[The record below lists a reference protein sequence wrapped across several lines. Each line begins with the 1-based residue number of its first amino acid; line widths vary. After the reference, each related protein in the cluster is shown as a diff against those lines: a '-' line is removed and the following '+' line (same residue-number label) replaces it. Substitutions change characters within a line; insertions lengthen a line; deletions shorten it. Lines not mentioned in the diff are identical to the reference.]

1 MNPRRIQLSISTLAL
16 LLMCSGAHGEELLH
30 NPFKRP
36 QISPAAKVAG
46 VTHKSAS
53 VAKKRR
59 APSFR
64 LTTTMVAG
72 MDSMANINGKL
83 LAIGDSLSGYRL
95 TEVEEHAVLMVRRNH
110 KVIVKLQP

>member
-1 MNPRRIQLSISTLAL
+1 MNPRRNHLSISTLAL
-16 LLMCSGAHGEELLH
+16 LLVCGGVHGEELLH

-36 QISPAAKVAG
+36 QISPATKVTG
-46 VTHKSAS
+46 VKHKTTST
-53 VAKKRR
+53 AKKRR

-95 TEVEEHAVLMVRRNH
+95 TEVEEHAVLMVKQNH